1 MKRRRRDN
9 YTNYVVVK
17 SLITVS
23 DDKDTTKNVLLEG
36 QTKKVTSRDITF
48 EGFWGLL
55 LEMISSVMFGLV
67 IHPLAQ

>member
-1 MKRRRRDN
+1 MSSRVNELMSERVNDFE
-9 YTNYVVVK
+9 
-17 SLITVS
+17 IEC
-23 DDKDTTKNVLLEG
+23 KDTTKNVLLEG

-48 EGFWGLL
+48 AGFGGLL